1 MGVDILNGYL
11 STLRSNK
18 NERRAREL
26 GIKIGEAIDNI
37 DENGGHIGMRSK
49 LLGQVASIRKEINKL
64 EGGYFA
70 DGLITHTLY

>member
-1 MGVDILNGYL
+1 
-11 STLRSNK
+11 
-18 NERRAREL
+18 L